1 MLQTAASRAKIQGPI
16 RWHTLRHSYRALLDE
31 TGASLGVQQKLMR
44 RANISTAMNVFGG
57 AFMEAKRKA
66 NTSVVQRVLFQ
77 DLTK

>member
-1 MLQTAASRAKIQGPI
+1 VLQTAASRAKIHGPI
-16 RWHTLRHSYRALLDE
+16 CWHTVRYSYRALLDE

-44 RANISTAMNVFGG
+44 DANISTTMNVHGG
-57 AFMEAKRKA
+57 AFMEAKRKS